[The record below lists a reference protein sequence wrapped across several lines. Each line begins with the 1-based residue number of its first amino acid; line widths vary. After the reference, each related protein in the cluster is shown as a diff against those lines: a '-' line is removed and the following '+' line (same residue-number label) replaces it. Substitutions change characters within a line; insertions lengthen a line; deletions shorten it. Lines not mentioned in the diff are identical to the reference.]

1 MIKEKVLKNLIAFEK
16 KNFPVTSAYFQSSNS
31 TGNRKSHIV
40 ELKKMIRYK
49 KNTTYFKQLSEDEQH
64 SVLEDFDRILK
75 WFRDE
80 FDSSKFLSSICF
92 SSQDAGLWQTINLK
106 QPLKNELV
114 IQPKPYIRPL
124 TTLFSTY
131 RNYAVVLVDKTK
143 ARIIESRLGKNIEH
157 FYTENN
163 SPESI
168 KVGGFKG
175 REERRVERNIHQAVI
190 RHYKQIAQQIFD
202 LNQKFNFNWI
212 ILGGRKETLSEFQ
225 KHLHDYVASKVQGKI
240 YVEPSAALNDVL
252 ERVML
257 TEEKAREKF
266 ERNLLKELNDK
277 KQINQGVE
285 GIQAVL
291 FAIGK
296 NLIKTLIIQENY
308 KTKGVFC
315 RNSGYLGLSPSNK
328 CPQAN
333 EQMERTNDI
342 VEHLLHL
349 CLAQGV
355 NIEYIK
361 ASMSEFGN
369 IAAILRYP
377 ISGS

>member
-1 MIKEKVLKNLIAFEK
+1 MIREKVLKDLIAFKK
-16 KNFPVTSAYFQSSNS
+16 KNFPITSAYIKSASS

-64 SVLEDFDRILK
+64 SVLADFDRILK
-75 WFRDE
+75 WFNEE
-80 FDSSKFLSSICF
+80 FDSSQFLSSICF
-92 SSQDAGLWQTINLK
+92 SSQDAGLWETINLK
-106 QPLKNELV
+106 QPLNNELIV
-114 IQPKPYIRPL
+114 QPKPYIRPL

-131 RNYAVVLVDKTK
+131 RNYAVVLIDKAK
-143 ARIIESRLGKNIEH
+143 ARILESRLGEYTEH
-157 FYTENN
+157 FYIKDNITE
-163 SPESI
+163 SV

-190 RHYKQIAQQIFD
+190 RHYKQVAKMVFE

-225 KHLHDYVASKVQGKI
+225 NHLHNYVASKIQAKV
-240 YVEPSAALNDVL
+240 YVEPSAPLNDVL
-252 ERVML
+252 ERVKL

-266 ERNLLKELNDK
+266 EKNLLKELNYK

-296 NLIKTLIIQENY
+296 NLIKTLIIQEDF
-308 KTKGVFC
+308 KIKGVFC
-315 RNSGYLGLSPSNK
+315 RNCNYLGLKPESE
-328 CPQAN
+328 CPQCG
-333 EQMERTNDI
+333 EDLERTNDI

-349 CLAQGV
+349 VLVQGV
-355 NIEYIK
+355 NIEYMK
-361 ASMSEFGN
+361 NSLSEHGG
-369 IAAILRYP
+369 ITAVLRYP
-377 ISGS
+377 IAGS

>member
-1 MIKEKVLKNLIAFEK
+1 MIKEKVLKNLIAFEEK
-16 KNFPVTSAYFQSSNS
+16 DFPVTSAYFQSSNS
-31 TGNRKSHIV
+31 TSNRKSHIV

-49 KNTTYFKQLSEDEQH
+49 KNTTYFKQLSEGEQH

-75 WFRDE
+75 WFREE

-106 QPLKNELV
+106 QYLRNELV
-114 IQPKPYIRPL
+114 IQQKPYIRPL
-124 TTLFSTY
+124 TTLFSTH

-143 ARIIESRLGKNIEH
+143 ARIIESRLGGNIEH
-157 FYTENN
+157 FHIENN

-175 REERRVERNIHQAVI
+175 REERRVERNVHQAVI
-190 RHYKQIAQQIFD
+190 RHYKQIAHQIFD

-225 KHLHDYVASKVQGKI
+225 KHLHDYVASKVQGRI
-240 YVEPSAALNDVL
+240 YVEPFAVLNDVL
-252 ERVML
+252 ERVKL
-257 TEEKAREKF
+257 TEEKTREKF
-266 ERNLLKELNDK
+266 EKNLLKELNDK

-315 RNSGYLGLSPSNK
+315 RDSGYLGLSPSDK

-361 ASMSEFGN
+361 ASMSESGN

-377 ISGS
+377 ISGR

>member
-1 MIKEKVLKNLIAFEK
+1 MIKEKVLKNLIAFEER
-16 KNFPVTSAYFQSSNS
+16 NFPVTSAYFQSSNS
-31 TGNRKSHIV
+31 SSNRKSHIV

-49 KNTTYFKQLSEDEQH
+49 KNTTYFKQLSEGEQH
-64 SVLEDFDRILK
+64 SVLEDFDHILK
-75 WFRDE
+75 WFREE

-106 QPLKNELV
+106 QYLKNELV

-124 TTLFSTY
+124 TTLFSTH

-143 ARIIESRLGKNIEH
+143 ARIIESRLGENIEH
-157 FYTENN
+157 FYIENN

-190 RHYKQIAQQIFD
+190 KHYKQIAHQIFD

-240 YVEPSAALNDVL
+240 YVEPFAALSDVL
-252 ERVML
+252 KRVKL

-266 ERNLLKELNDK
+266 EKNLLKELNDK

-315 RNSGYLGLSPSNK
+315 RDSDYLGLSPSNK

-361 ASMSEFGN
+361 ASMSKFGN

-377 ISGS
+377 ISGR

>member
-1 MIKEKVLKNLIAFEK
+1 MIREKVLKDLIAFKK
-16 KNFPVTSAYFQSSNS
+16 KNFPITSAYIKSASS

-64 SVLEDFDRILK
+64 SVLADFDRILN
-75 WFRDE
+75 WFNEE
-80 FDSSKFLSSICF
+80 FDSSQFLSSICF
-92 SSQDAGLWQTINLK
+92 SSQDARLWETINLK
-106 QPLKNELV
+106 QPLNNELIV
-114 IQPKPYIRPL
+114 QPKPYIRPL

-131 RNYAVVLVDKTK
+131 RNYAVVLIDKAK
-143 ARIIESRLGKNIEH
+143 ARILESHLGEYIEH
-157 FYTENN
+157 FYLKDNITE
-163 SPESI
+163 SV

-190 RHYKQIAQQIFD
+190 RHYKQVAKKAFE

-225 KHLHDYVASKVQGKI
+225 NHLHSYVASKIQAKV
-240 YVEPSAALNDVL
+240 YVEPSATLNDVL
-252 ERVML
+252 ERVIL

-266 ERNLLKELNDK
+266 EKDLLKELNDK

-285 GIQAVL
+285 GIHAVL
-291 FAIGK
+291 FAIRK

-315 RNSGYLGLSPSNK
+315 RDSGYLGLSPSNK
-328 CPQAN
+328 CPQAD
-333 EQMERTNDI
+333 EQIERTSDI

-349 CLAQGV
+349 CLAQGI

-361 ASMSEFGN
+361 ASMSEYGN

-377 ISGS
+377 ISVL